1 MHLFADVHCTE
12 GIISCPPEGEED
24 RGDDETKLKI
34 SGRQVFVWTAI
45 DADTRSFRL
54 SMHHTERRTPT
65 PSHLSRGS
73 SIRALGRLSC
83 CGRRFMVP
91 AASQSQATMT
101 PRDVRVRE
109 RHGEALQEMKERT
122 GRFYNNLSEGL
133 NLQSFIDLFM
143 LWYHHLREASGT

>member
-1 MHLFADVHCTE
+1 VLAAD
-12 GIISCPPEGEED
+12 GGSWYPRPLN
-24 RGDDETKLKI
+24 R
-34 SGRQVFVWTAI
+34 RQ
-45 DADTRSFRL
+45 
-54 SMHHTERRTPT
+54 
-65 PSHLSRGS
+65 
-73 SIRALGRLSC
+73 
-83 CGRRFMVP
+83 
-91 AASQSQATMT
+91 TMA

>member
-1 MHLFADVHCTE
+1 MRLMHLFADVHCTE

-83 CGRRFMVP
+83 WRTEVHGTRGLSIAGKPWLHVTFGCGNVM
-91 AASQSQATMT
+91 
-101 PRDVRVRE
+101 E
-109 RHGEALQEMKERT
+109 R
-122 GRFYNNLSEGL
+122 LSK
-133 NLQSFIDLFM
+133 
-143 LWYHHLREASGT
+143 R

>member
-1 MHLFADVHCTE
+1 MQIPGASDCLCIILNVVHQHHRICQE
-12 GIISCPPEGEED
+12 GPRYVHWEGC
-24 RGDDETKLKI
+24 
-34 SGRQVFVWTAI
+34 
-45 DADTRSFRL
+45 
-54 SMHHTERRTPT
+54 
-65 PSHLSRGS
+65 
-73 SIRALGRLSC
+73 RAG
-83 CGRRFMVP
+83 GRRFMVP
-91 AASQSQATMT
+91 AASQSQATMA